1 MHTNRYTC
9 LQYMTVLTSAI
20 TFGLGEV
27 GGGGGGYLLSFFFS
41 RDQLKRSGWSRL
53 GKTGK
58 TAANEKVTD
67 RAVDVNKPTN
77 PDPPQFKGTV
87 SPDIGFY

>member
-1 MHTNRYTC
+1 MHTNKYTC
-9 LQYMTVLTSAI
+9 LQYMTVLTSAF
-20 TFGLGEV
+20 TFCLGEV
-27 GGGGGGYLLSFFFS
+27 GGGVGYLLSFYFS
-41 RDQLKRSGWSRL
+41 RDQLKRSGWSSL
-53 GKTGK
+53 GKNGK

-67 RAVDVNKPTN
+67 RAVDENKPTN